1 MAELGIALAPMVNP
15 MPRSSIGLA
24 ILIALLSPTPATAQS
39 SDVLAGKFAFNWHS
53 EPSREKCVR
62 VAGAL
67 LADFKAKKYQCDLKP
82 RTNSSSGATIRTCTQ
97 IKGRKEYL
105 IFDTHR
111 ACDNE
116 RKEQASNE

>member
-1 MAELGIALAPMVNP
+1 MAERGIALAPTEKP

-24 ILIALLSPTPATAQS
+24 ILIALLSSAPAEAQS

-53 EPSREKCVR
+53 EPSREKCIR

-67 LADFKAKKYQCDLKP
+67 LADFKSKKYRCDLKP
-82 RTNSSSGATIRTCTQ
+82 RTNSSSGATVRTCTQ
-97 IKGRKEYL
+97 ANGRKEYL
-105 IFDTHR
+105 IFDTQR